1 LDKFLSYYASDAVRL
16 PPNEPIVQHA
26 QLKTWLRAQQTDA
39 SRIEL
44 LNRLVDAG
52 YEQKIMIS
60 GDMGRRSYLKAYGGG
75 PGFDFLLTKFVPRL
89 LAEGWDQ
96 KLVDRVFVRNPAEY
110 LTYRYCWRHSADYR
124 VRAVGPE
131 SSTRS
136 SS

>member
-1 LDKFLSYYASDAVRL
+1 MQRDANTRKWGCG
-16 PPNEPIVQHA
+16 EHEWTQQDA
-26 QLKTWLRAQQTDA
+26 TRRKGAKQTDA